1 MSGGGENGT
10 PEKQEGRGAFTRVYS
25 GSLRRNGRR
34 FWNFRTS
41 CGRPPSWRE
50 RISSRLRP
58 FACGK
63 GATAGGREALRRW
76 EMTEAVLA
84 FSMRSGAEAMTSRE
98 ESCIFSAW
106 ARAFRG
112 GVNGTAFD
120 YDRVSGTEQVE
131 GLIYVIALH
140 PDAAVGGGGADGAFL
155 RRTVDINQARVSVP
169 VTGFQTFQP
178 HDARDDGVPA
188 RRIGRDAFPGGLA
201 AFKHHA
207 LGLSAA
213 DFGSDAMGAQRS
225 AAASLSVS
233 QAEFGSADRV
243 GFHHPA
249 IAHDGHFLV
258 PDADDRAVFHD
269 GGGLIIRTGT
279 GCQDSEHSE
288 KLRRRVESGVLL
300 AREAQAWERR
310 QFLALAVC
318 LAGNRL
324 EIMRPREQNPV

>member
-1 MSGGGENGT
+1 MH
-10 PEKQEGRGAFTRVYS
+10 F
-25 GSLRRNGRR
+25 
-34 FWNFRTS
+34 FRL
-41 CGRPPSWRE
+41 GQG
-50 RISSRLRP
+50 
-58 FACGK
+58 FQ
-63 GATAGGREALRRW
+63 
-76 EMTEAVLA
+76 
-84 FSMRSGAEAMTSRE
+84 
-98 ESCIFSAW
+98 
-106 ARAFRG
+106 G

-288 KLRRRVESGVLL
+288 SCAGELNQACCLRERRRHGKGVSSWLW
-300 AREAQAWERR
+300 QFAWR
-310 QFLALAVC
+310 ATGWKSC
-318 LAGNRL
+318 GPGNRIL
-324 EIMRPREQNPV
+324 CNRNPGKESSGWGKGNGPGGS